1 MPPPELALSPRGRL
15 AWSIGLVLIFGAQVG
30 LGLRS
35 RLHDDDRYGF
45 AMFHEH
51 TASRFEYRW
60 RMADGSA
67 VPLNPDRWLKGR
79 AAAIRAEGR
88 RREVFGAGTTRI
100 QVRALLEW
108 AWARHRPDGAVAV
121 EADWRWQLNG
131 MGPVRHEVFRFPPEA
146 P

>member
-1 MPPPELALSPRGRL
+1 VSRPELALTPRARA
-15 AWSIGLVLIFGAQVG
+15 AWSVGVALIFAAQIGLGV
-30 LGLRS
+30 RS
-35 RLHDDDRYGF
+35 RVQDDDRYGF

-67 VPLNPDRWLKGR
+67 VDLDPNRWLKGR
-79 AAAIRAEGR
+79 AAAIRSGGR

-100 QVRALLEW
+100 QVRGLLRW
-108 AWARHRPDGAVAV
+108 AWAHHRPEGAVAV

-131 MGPVRHEVFRFPPEA
+131 MGPLRHEAFRWPPEA